1 MKRLK
6 TLPVSLVLGGH
17 KDSMNRDRL
26 NEIADRYLASREAP
40 A

>member
-6 TLPVSLVLGGH
+6 TLPVRLVLGGH

-26 NEIADRYLASREAP
+26 TEVADRYLALRDA
-40 A
+40 AT